1 MFNILHI
8 LKYIWK
14 ILYIYIYIYIYAC
27 MLSCFSCVQL
37 FVTPWT
43 VACQVSLSMEF
54 CKQEY
59 WAGLPCLSLGY
70 FPNPGNKPVHPY
82 VYVCIYI
89 YIYICMCVCV
99 YEDRERKKK
108 YRNHITLCYAS
119 GYCSVISK
127 RKFPGL
133 CFFSSVTADIG
144 LSGYVEKN
152 VTGSSVH
159 GNFKSRKG
167 RSQVNISRDPQG
179 VSRSIKLFVHLYT
192 VHNQHLLARGH
203 RLSTFHM
210 QQGKGLWQGGL
221 SIGMHKLC

>member
-1 MFNILHI
+1 MH
-8 LKYIWK
+8 
-14 ILYIYIYIYIYAC
+14 A
-27 MLSCFSCVQL
+27 QL
-37 FVTPWT
+37 FQLCPTLCDPMNCSLPGFSVHGILQARILGWVALPFSRVFSKPWEQT
-43 VACQVSLSMEF
+43 RAPIRIC
-54 CKQEY
+54 
-59 WAGLPCLSLGY
+59 
-70 FPNPGNKPVHPY
+70 VHT
-82 VYVCIYI
+82 
-89 YIYICMCVCV
+89 YICMCVCV

>member
-1 MFNILHI
+1 MEN
-8 LKYIWK
+8 YV
-14 ILYIYIYIYIYAC
+14 YIYIYMR

-43 VACQVSLSMEF
+43 VACQVSLPMGF

-59 WAGLPCLSLGY
+59 WVGLPCLSLGY
-70 FPNPGNKPVHPY
+70 FTNPGNKPVHPY
-82 VYVCIYI
+82 IYVC
-89 YIYICMCVCV
+89 IYICMCVCV
-99 YEDRERKKK
+99 YEERERKKN

-119 GYCSVISK
+119 GYCSVIFK

-133 CFFSSVTADIG
+133 CFFSSVTADTG

-152 VTGSSVH
+152 VTCSSVH
-159 GNFKSRKG
+159 GNFKSRKW

>member
-1 MFNILHI
+1 MEN
-8 LKYIWK
+8 YV
-14 ILYIYIYIYIYAC
+14 YIYIYAHAQLLQLC
-27 MLSCFSCVQL
+27 PTLCDPMNCSLPGFSAHGILQARILGWVALPFSRVFYKPWEQTRAPIHICVHIY
-37 FVTPWT
+37 
-43 VACQVSLSMEF
+43 M
-54 CKQEY
+54 
-59 WAGLPCLSLGY
+59 
-70 FPNPGNKPVHPY
+70 
-82 VYVCIYI
+82 YVC
-89 YIYICMCVCV
+89 VCLW
-99 YEDRERKKK
+99 REREKKN

-119 GYCSVISK
+119 GYCSVIFK

-133 CFFSSVTADIG
+133 CFFSSVTADTG

-152 VTGSSVH
+152 VTCSSVH
-159 GNFKSRKG
+159 GNFKSRKW